1 MCGAG
6 LGLQAVVFDLDG
18 LIVNTE
24 ELDQQAGQILLERR
38 GHPFSN
44 DLKRRVMGL
53 PPPVAFQMMIDEHGL
68 SDAPHELQTECEQL
82 LQALLTHQL
91 QTMPGLHVLLDA
103 LERARIPKAVAT
115 SSPRTFA
122 ENVLGRFDLEPRFR
136 FVLTAD
142 DVTQAKPHPEIYRKA
157 AKRLQVQTA
166 HMMVLEDSENGCR
179 AAVQAGAW
187 VVAVPAEHSRDHRF
201 DGARLVAEHLDDP
214 RILQV
219 LLNNFPQKY
228 AT

>member
-1 MCGAG
+1 MFGAD
-6 LGLQAVVFDLDG
+6 LCLQAVVFDLDG

-38 GHPFSN
+38 GRSFSN
-44 DLKRRVMGL
+44 DLKRRMMGL
-53 PPPVAFQMMIDEHGL
+53 PPPAAFQLMIEEHDL
-68 SDAPHELQTECEQL
+68 RDTLQELKTEGEQL
-82 LQALLTHQL
+82 LEEALDHRLR
-91 QTMPGLHVLLDA
+91 TMPGLHALLDA
-103 LERARIPKAVAT
+103 LERAGIPKAVAT

-122 ENVLGRFDLEPRFR
+122 MNILGRFDLAPRFR

-142 DVTQAKPHPEIYRKA
+142 DVTRAKPHPEIYRKA
-157 AKRLQVQTA
+157 AERLGVQPVQ
-166 HMMVLEDSENGCR
+166 MIVLEDSENGCR

-187 VVAVPAEHSRDHRF
+187 VVAVPAKHSHDHRF
-201 DGARLVAEHLDDP
+201 DGAHLVADSLDDP

-219 LLNNFPQKY
+219 FPNSPPQTY